1 MSSAKSRTKD
11 KWSMKKWIKVLAPK
25 YFGFANLG
33 LIPADEPEKALG
45 RTIEVSFY
53 DITKDV
59 SQLHIKL
66 KFQIVKVDD
75 GIALTQLK
83 LMEITRDYI
92 RSLVR
97 RGTSR
102 VDAIM
107 DVQTKDGIK
116 LRVMTMAVTLS
127 RIKTSQKKAIRKI
140 MFQITE
146 ERVSQLDFATFV
158 QQVVLGT
165 IATDI
170 QMQAKKIYPIKKV
183 EVYKLKVLTPT
194 YEIPVAAPEKI
205 VA

>member
-1 MSSAKSRTKD
+1 
-11 KWSMKKWIKVLAPK
+11 
-25 YFGFANLG
+25 
-33 LIPADEPEKALG
+33 
-45 RTIEVSFY
+45 
-53 DITKDV
+53 
-59 SQLHIKL
+59 
-66 KFQIVKVDD
+66 
-75 GIALTQLK
+75 
-83 LMEITRDYI
+83 
-92 RSLVR
+92 
-97 RGTSR
+97 
-102 VDAIM
+102 M

-140 MFQITE
+140 MFQIIE
-146 ERVSQLDFATFV
+146 ERASQLDFATFV

>member
-1 MSSAKSRTKD
+1 MSSAKPRTKD
-11 KWSMKKWIKVLAPK
+11 KWSMKKWIRVLAPK

-33 LIPADEPEKALG
+33 FIPADEPEKALG

-83 LMEITRDYI
+83 QMEITRDYI

-102 VDAIM
+102 VDAMM
-107 DVQTKDGIK
+107 DVQTKDGVK

-140 MFQITE
+140 MFQIIE
-146 ERVSQLDFATFV
+146 ERASQLDFATFV